1 MATAL
6 RVTGSAIAY
15 RLYDVGY
22 AIDLERAATLLL
34 PTATTRRRPA
44 RGEAQAIQIQN
55 PPLLV
60 PLDTDAL
67 RVDGTD
73 CSAEILAGVYN
84 FGVCALQYRVQ
95 APASLSWDEF
105 TAFGNTLDVRI
116 DLTDRFA
123 RHLDGLLARL
133 RPAIERPSVSRVTE
147 DYVLFRIQSLC
158 DQSGARVS
166 PATLTDND
174 VVPLL
179 IGEQRRL
186 SDEARRELLSHRFS
200 YYGDDLAILTW
211 DNALVIEPD
220 EDDTDIEYLL
230 EFANA
235 QLLELRVY
243 DAQLDAELPNMYDRI
258 QSGRG
263 RWGVFSSRPRALLA
277 DLQTRVAE
285 VTEIVE
291 RVENSL
297 KVTDDVYLARV
308 HAGALDI
315 FRGEAWR
322 RGIERKLSI
331 IRDTYLMLNGE
342 SQAARMEVLEI
353 VIVVLIVAE
362 LLIAVIRS

>member
-1 MATAL
+1 MTSAL
-6 RVTGSAIAY
+6 RVSGSAIAY

-22 AIDLERAATLLL
+22 AVDLDRAAALLL
-34 PTATTRRRPA
+34 PTATTRRRPV

-60 PLDTDAL
+60 PLDSDSL
-67 RVDGTD
+67 RVDGAD
-73 CSAEILAGVYN
+73 CAAEILARVYD
-84 FGVCALQYRVQ
+84 FGVCALQFRVQ
-95 APASLSWDEF
+95 APPALSWEEF
-105 TAFGNTLDVRI
+105 TTFGNTLDVRI
-116 DLTDRFA
+116 DLTDRFTH
-123 RHLDGLLARL
+123 HLERLLARL
-133 RPAIERPSVSRVTE
+133 RPVIERPSVSPVTE
-147 DYVLFRIQSLC
+147 DYVLFRIQSLA
-158 DQSGARVS
+158 DASGAPVAPTS
-166 PATLTDND
+166 LTDED
-174 VVPLL
+174 LVPLL

-186 SDEARRELLSHRFS
+186 SEGARRELLSHRFS

-220 EDDTDIEYLL
+220 EGDTDIEYLL

-243 DAQLDAELPNMYDRI
+243 DAQLDGELPRMYDRI
-258 QSGRG
+258 QAGRG
-263 RWGVFSSRPRALLA
+263 RWGVFSSRPRALLS

-308 HAGALDI
+308 HTAALEI

-331 IRDTYLMLNGE
+331 FRETYLMLNGE
-342 SQAARMEVLEI
+342 AQAARMEVLEI

-362 LLIAVIRS
+362 LLIAVIR